1 MAIKTL
7 DLSQLES
14 LASSIYEACLIIAK
28 RARTIN
34 GDRIAKR
41 KEKEIIEETGYD
53 QDMDVFDREFFE
65 GIEYEKEIN
74 PTVVAQD
81 ELFEKKVKSK
91 YESQPATYE
100 DTMPS
105 LLPT

>member
-7 DLSQLES
+7 DLSHLES
-14 LASSIYEACLIIAK
+14 LANSIYEACLIIAK

-34 GDRIAKR
+34 GDRISQR

-74 PTVVAQD
+74 PTVVAQ
-81 ELFEKKVKSK
+81 EEFFERKVISK
-91 YESQPATYE
+91 YKFPEEEKESK
-100 DTMPS
+100 MPS
-105 LLPT
+105 